1 MAVYINRSQSTA
13 ERLIKLRDY
22 LYINATP
29 IHAVKASAILAYLH
43 DSEGIDINIK
53 TLYKDIETLRNFFD
67 LDIDYDKHDKGYIL
81 RNPPFEPHELRMIV
95 NSIQA
100 AKFIT
105 QQEADRLT
113 DKIMRLADKYTR
125 PSLTRRTLVPNRVR
139 AINEEAMKGLDTI
152 YEAITKD
159 KKISYKYFKYT
170 LPGNNKPKEYQ
181 SVDNSKIIM
190 ASPYRVVWQDDK
202 FWVYAILK
210 IPKYDWYEETIAL
223 DSDDENEEDD
233 EVAVEDMDFYCDD
246 MDDTGQYV
254 YDLSMLDLELM
265 EQIKIV
271 EENREGQATAQRYL
285 PNESDKNICVPTKKT
300 KLKVNNMYISDIV
313 TKFGNEVSI
322 SPGGHTFFIATINEE
337 ATPELYLWTREF
349 PHPIEIIYPENAEAD
364 LKSFILS
371 LTNDDD
377 PNVQLIKEVYQ
388 LEEDFLSL
396 REEQFSE
403 PSTSHDCK

>member
-1 MAVYINRSQSTA
+1 MAVYINRSQAIA
-13 ERLIKLRDY
+13 ERLVKLRDY
-22 LYINATP
+22 LHTNASP
-29 IHAVKASAILAYLH
+29 AHAVKANDMLAYLER
-43 DSEGIDINIK
+43 EGHKVEIK
-53 TLYKDIETLRNFFD
+53 TLYKDIETLRNFFGV
-67 LDIDYDKHDKGYIL
+67 DIDYEGRQKGYIL
-81 RNPPFEPHELRMIV
+81 KNPPFEPFELRMIV

-113 DKIMRLADKYTR
+113 DKIMRLADRYTR
-125 PSLTRRTLVPNRVR
+125 PSLARRTLVPNRVR
-139 AINEEAMKGLDTI
+139 TINEDAMKGLDTI
-152 YEAITKD
+152 YEAIAKD

-181 SVDNSKIIM
+181 SVDNSKIIT

-265 EQIKIV
+265 EQVKIV
-271 EENREGQATAQRYL
+271 EENREGQATAQKYL
-285 PNESDKNICVPTKKT
+285 PNENNGSVSVLTKKT
-300 KLKVNNMYISDIV
+300 KLKINNMYISDIV

-337 ATPELYLWTREF
+337 VTPELYLWTRKF
-349 PHPIEIIYPENAEAD
+349 PLPIEIIYPESAEAD
-364 LKSFILS
+364 LKSFILN

-377 PNVQLIKEVYQ
+377 PSVQLIKEVFQ

-396 REEQFSE
+396 KEERFSG